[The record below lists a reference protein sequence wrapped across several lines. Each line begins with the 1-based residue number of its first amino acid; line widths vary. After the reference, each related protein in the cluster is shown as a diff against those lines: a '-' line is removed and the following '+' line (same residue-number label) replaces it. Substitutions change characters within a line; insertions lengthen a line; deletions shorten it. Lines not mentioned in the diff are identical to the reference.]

1 MANDLACPPVFSI
14 HYWLVA
20 LAAPSP
26 SHCHDVSLAAAHES
40 TMKYN
45 CSTSKQ
51 RRVDMKEQGR
61 KLMEMLN
68 TVVQELDRLNELL
81 PQVRELAQRHVQY
94 GVKDSDYDTMDGAL
108 LWTLQKGL
116 GKDFTPD
123 VSAAWS
129 TAYMAL
135 SDAMR
140 RDIKDPIWPD

>member
-1 MANDLACPPVFSI
+1 LFEMDPLLRQHF
-14 HYWLVA
+14 
-20 LAAPSP
+20 
-26 SHCHDVSLAAAHES
+26 
-40 TMKYN
+40 
-45 CSTSKQ
+45 TS
-51 RRVDMKEQGR
+51 DMKEQGR

-81 PQVRELAQRHVQY
+81 PQVCELAQRHVQY